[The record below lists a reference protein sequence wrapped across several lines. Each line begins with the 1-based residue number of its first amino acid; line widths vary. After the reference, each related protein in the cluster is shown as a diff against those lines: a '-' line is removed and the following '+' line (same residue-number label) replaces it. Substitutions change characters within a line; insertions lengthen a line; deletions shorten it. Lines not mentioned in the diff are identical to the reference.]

1 MVRQWKEIGESKW
14 QYCETYFWFKYCKAS
29 PEHDT
34 RLIPKG
40 SEVYAGQFATEL
52 Y

>member
-1 MVRQWKEIGESKW
+1 MIKQWREIGESDW
-14 QYCETYFWFKYCKAS
+14 AYCDTEVWFKYCKAS
-29 PEHDT
+29 PEHET

-40 SEVYAGQFATEL
+40 SEIYAGQFATEV